1 MAYNISYN
9 LKNHIDRV
17 HKKLKPFSCEICGDC
32 FTSKLGMQQHVKSIH
47 QGIKEYVCHICA
59 KAYSQ
64 KTGLTQH
71 MLYTHEKEKSVKYKK
86 FQCTICDY
94 VSTCDYTLNHHI
106 KTVHHKIKEHCCDK
120 VREKHC
126 ILEQKY
132 CTLISHFLPTT
143 VRYISLLFKDKC
155 IKIFFIFFVVWKKF
169 FFSTK
174 S

>member
-132 CTLISHFLPTT
+132 CKLLPLLYLCIFILAVCKSVLIQKLQEC
-143 VRYISLLFKDKC
+143 LLQ
-155 IKIFFIFFVVWKKF
+155 IVSFF
-169 FFSTK
+169 
-174 S
+174 